1 MRLSHVDA
9 VGSRGQVPVD
19 RAGILTEFVFAAL
32 RVLDAGTS
40 HAGTFVA
47 PGVKSEPLEDGPPHA
62 PERVVLEQVAKAAS
76 LAVRRH
82 GHPPDRGAAFPS
94 FRGRAARLCRG
105 TRRLLCPRSS
115 KRSGAAGPRAQPP
128 PDPGPAHSCG
138 RG

>member
-1 MRLSHVDA
+1 MRLSHEDA
-9 VGSRGQVPVD
+9 IGSRGQVPVD
-19 RAGILTEFVFAAL
+19 RAGILTEFVLAAS

-47 PGVKSEPLEDGPPHA
+47 PGVKSEPPEDGPPHA
-62 PERVVLEQVAKAAS
+62 PERVVLEQVAKATS
-76 LAVRRH
+76 PAVRRH
-82 GHPPDRGAAFPS
+82 GHPPDRGAAFRS
-94 FRGRAARLCRG
+94 FRGRAARSCRG
-105 TRRLLCPRSS
+105 TRRLLCLRNS